1 MRRQRSGQGKHL
13 SVKKREAITG
23 ALFAMPAVIG
33 TVLFFGIPFLWNL
46 AKSFFRGS
54 RFVFFRNY
62 REVVTNSVFR
72 MALGNTGK
80 FLLTAV
86 PLILVISLG
95 IALLLYRKLKGH
107 TFFRTVFVFP
117 MVLPVA
123 SVILFFDIL
132 FTETGAM
139 NAVLSALG
147 IPVINWLN
155 SGWAFG
161 VLVLLYLWK
170 NIGYDIV
177 LFLAALNSVSRE
189 YYEAAELE
197 GATKRQKL
205 RWVTLPMIMPHLTF
219 LTVISVTNGFKA
231 FREAYILCGD
241 YPHPSIYML
250 QHYINNNFQNL
261 SYQKLSVAATLVFL
275 LILALVLLLFGLR
288 RRREGER

>member
-1 MRRQRSGQGKHL
+1 MRRPDTGQKRRGP
-13 SVKKREAITG
+13 VRKREAVTG
-23 ALFAMPAVIG
+23 ALFALPAVVG
-33 TVLFFGIPFLWNL
+33 TVLFFGVPFLINL
-46 AKSFFRGS
+46 GKSFFRGK
-54 RFVFFRNY
+54 RFVLFRNY
-62 REVVTNSVFR
+62 SEVITNGVFR
-72 MALGNTGK
+72 MALGNTAK
-80 FLLTAV
+80 FLLAAV
-86 PLILVISLG
+86 PLILIISLG
-95 IALLLYRKLKGH
+95 IPLLLFRKLRGH

-139 NAVLSALG
+139 NAVLLALG
-147 IPVINWLN
+147 VPAVSWLN
-155 SGWAFG
+155 SGWAFW
-161 VLVLLYLWK
+161 VLILLYIWK

-197 GATKRQKL
+197 GAGRGQQL
-205 RWVTLPMIMPHLTF
+205 RFVTLPMIVPHLTF

-241 YPHPSIYML
+241 YPHSSIYML

-261 SYQKLSVAATLVFL
+261 SYQKLSVATILVFL
-275 LILALVLLLFGLR
+275 LILVLVLGLFGIR
-288 RRREGER
+288 RRREKNQ

>member
-1 MRRQRSGQGKHL
+1 MRRLDTGQKRRG
-13 SVKKREAITG
+13 SVRKREAVTG
-23 ALFAMPAVIG
+23 ALFALPAVVG
-33 TVLFFGIPFLWNL
+33 TVLFFGVPFLINL
-46 AKSFFRGS
+46 GKSFFRGN
-54 RFVFFRNY
+54 RFVLFRNY
-62 REVVTNSVFR
+62 SEVVTNGVFR
-72 MALGNTGK
+72 MAVGNTAK
-80 FLLTAV
+80 FLLVSV

-95 IALLLYRKLKGH
+95 IALLLYRKLRGH

-132 FTETGAM
+132 FTETGAL

-147 IPVINWLN
+147 IPAVNWLN
-155 SGWAFG
+155 SGRAFW
-161 VLVLLYLWK
+161 VLVLLYIWK

-189 YYEAAELE
+189 FYEAAELE
-197 GATKRQKL
+197 GATREQRL
-205 RWVTLPMIMPHLTF
+205 RFVTLPMIVPHLTF

-241 YPHPSIYML
+241 YPHSSIYML

-261 SYQKLSVAATLVFL
+261 SYQKLSVATILVFL
-275 LILALVLLLFGLR
+275 LILALVLGLFGLR
-288 RRREGER
+288 RRRERSQ